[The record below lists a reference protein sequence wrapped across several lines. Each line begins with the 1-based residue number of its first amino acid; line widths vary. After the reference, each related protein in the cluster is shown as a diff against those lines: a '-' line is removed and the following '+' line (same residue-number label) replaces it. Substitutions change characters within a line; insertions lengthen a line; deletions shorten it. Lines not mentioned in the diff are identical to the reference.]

1 MPKNRYKT
9 ERHKK
14 TKKNKLKIV
23 SIGKVRF
30 IQKKSK
36 KIIWER
42 FKVGRPAQK
51 KGVLPT

>member
-1 MPKNRYKT
+1 MQNGTPQKN
-9 ERHKK
+9 
-14 TKKNKLKIV
+14 KKNKLKIV

-30 IQKKSK
+30 IQKNQK

-51 KGVLPT
+51 RGTLPT

>member
-1 MPKNRYKT
+1 MAKHRCKT

-14 TKKNKLKIV
+14 TKKNKLKMV
-23 SIGKVRF
+23 NIGKVRF

-42 FKVGRPAQK
+42 F
-51 KGVLPT
+51 T